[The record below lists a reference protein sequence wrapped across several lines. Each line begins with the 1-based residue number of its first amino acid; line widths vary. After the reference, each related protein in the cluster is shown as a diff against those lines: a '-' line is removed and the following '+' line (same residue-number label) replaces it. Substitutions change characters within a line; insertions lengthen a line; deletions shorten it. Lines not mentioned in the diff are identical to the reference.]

1 MRNDQILKLA
11 LSLHSNPGVYAL
23 LLGSGVSRAAAI
35 PTGWEIVLDLISKVA
50 AMEEV
55 EPQPALGTWYQER
68 FGEAPDY
75 ARLLDKL
82 STTPAERM
90 ALLRLYFEPS
100 EEELQQSLKMP
111 TPAHRAIATL
121 VKYGYVRMILTT
133 NFDRLME

>member
-1 MRNDQILKLA
+1 
-11 LSLHSNPGVYAL
+11 
-23 LLGSGVSRAAAI
+23 
-35 PTGWEIVLDLISKVA
+35 
-50 AMEEV
+50 
-55 EPQPALGTWYQER
+55 QER

-133 NFDRLME
+133 NFDRLMETALSDIGIVPDVISTDDSLQGAVPFVHSQCVVVKLHGDYRDTRIKNTPEEL